1 MRAQAPVFL
10 RPRNG
15 SGPPIRDNAT
25 MTSPATPLGIASPG
39 APIRLTQYSHGAG
52 CGCKISP
59 KVLDVILAG
68 SGAQNLDPRLWVGNA
83 SRDDAAVYALD
94 DERGVVSTTDFFMP
108 IVDDPFDFGRIAAT
122 NAISDIYAMGADP
135 LMAIAILGW
144 PVNLLPPEVARDVV
158 RGGRAA
164 CDAAGIPLAG
174 GHSIDA
180 PEPIFGLAVTGAVQ
194 RRHMK
199 RNDTATEGC
208 RLYLTK
214 PLGIGIFTT
223 AEKKSKL
230 QPQDVG
236 RARDLMCALNQPGSH
251 FGKLKGV
258 RAMTDVTGFG
268 LLGHL
273 VEMADGSGLTAIIDY
288 AAVPRL
294 SGVEHYLAEGCV
306 PGGTERNF
314 DSYGARIAPL
324 GESQKQLL
332 CDPQTSGGLLVAV
345 SPEGEQEF
353 LSVAQGCGLQLN
365 PIGRLTA
372 RQSFA
377 VVVN

>member
-1 MRAQAPVFL
+1 
-10 RPRNG
+10 
-15 SGPPIRDNAT
+15 
-25 MTSPATPLGIASPG
+25 MTE
-39 APIRLTQYSHGAG
+39 PIRLTQYSHGAG

-59 KVLDVILAG
+59 QVLDVILAG
-68 SGAQNLDPRLWVGNA
+68 SGSQTLDPRLWVGNT

-94 DERGVVSTTDFFMP
+94 GERGVVSTTDFFMP
-108 IVDDPFDFGRIAAT
+108 IVDDPYDFGRIAAT

-144 PVNLLPPEVARDVV
+144 PVNVLPPEVARDVV

-180 PEPIFGLAVTGAVQ
+180 PEPIFGLAVTGVVDK
-194 RRHMK
+194 RHLK
-199 RNDTATEGC
+199 RNDTATTGC

-214 PLGIGIFTT
+214 PLGIGILTT

-230 QPQDVG
+230 RPEDVG
-236 RARDLMCALNQPGSH
+236 VARDWMCTLNTPGTR
-251 FGKLKGV
+251 FGKLAGV
-258 RAMTDVTGFG
+258 AAMTDVTGFG

-273 VEMADGSGLTAIIDY
+273 VEMAEGSGLTAQIDY

-294 SGVEHYLAEGCV
+294 AGVSHYLAEGCA
-306 PGGTERNF
+306 PGGTLRNF
-314 DSYGARIAPL
+314 DSYGHKIAPL
-324 GESQKQLL
+324 AQEEQRLLL

-345 SPEGEQEF
+345 TPEGEAEF
-353 LSVAQGCGLQLN
+353 LAVAAGLGLALE
-365 PIGRLTA
+365 PIGQMTT
-372 RQSFA
+372 RQQFA
-377 VVVN
+377 VQVR